1 MKKITL
7 VCAVLLILSAFL
19 AGCEIIQQ
27 TIAPP
32 KATVTSGGGPDMASA
47 QAESYNGPKARIA
60 VSRFS
65 DKTAKGWWTG
75 EIGDGMAE
83 MMATALFN
91 TNRFIVLERQQIGD
105 VLAEQDLGAGGRV
118 QQETSAPI
126 GQIEGAELLI
136 TGAVT
141 GYEPGASGYFGGIGG
156 GKKDIAGGVI
166 AALKG
171 SYIAI
176 DVRVID
182 TKTSRI
188 LSAATVEGTASD
200 IEGLIGMAIGKIG
213 LGTGL
218 GGWSKTPMEKA
229 LRLCIQESVNFIVS
243 KTPAQYYHYSET
255 GEPIKVSQ
263 PPVPAPSQAP
273 SPPTTP
279 SPASAVPQSIIAKGS
294 IGYVTVDLANI
305 RSGPGMEYPVLT
317 TAPKGEQLTII
328 EGSESW
334 YKVKTGDG
342 KEGWIRKDLFSLP
355 PSPASNP

>member
-1 MKKITL
+1 MT
-7 VCAVLLILSAFL
+7 
-19 AGCEIIQQ
+19 
-27 TIAPP
+27 
-32 KATVTSGGGPDMASA
+32 SA

-118 QQETSAPI
+118 QQETAAPV

-200 IEGLIGMAIGKIG
+200 IEGLIGMTIGKAG
-213 LGTGL
+213 LGPGL
-218 GGWSKTPMEKA
+218 GGWAKTPMEKA

-263 PPVPAPSQAP
+263 PPAPSQTSAP
-273 SPPTTP
+273 GSAPTLTTTP
-279 SPASAVPQSIIAKGS
+279 SPASGVSQSIIAKGS
-294 IGYVTVDLANI
+294 TVYVTASTANI
-305 RSGPGMEYPVLT
+305 RSGPGTEHTVLT
-317 TAPKGEQLTII
+317 EVSKGEKLTII

-342 KEGWIRKDLFSLP
+342 KEGWIRKDLFSLTAP
-355 PSPASNP
+355 PASNP